1 MKEKE
6 KKLILI
12 LSIITI
18 VVVIAAI
25 VIKNSSTNKKN
36 ENNSVQQ
43 PEEEFVDVLEDGT
56 RLNTSDKLHET
67 KTFEGMEIS
76 NFQVT
81 EKDNVT
87 VLLGTVTNVSNT
99 TKGGYPVNIK
109 IVDKAGNE
117 IVTIGAFLGTLEP
130 GESTQ
135 LNTSATFDY
144 ANAYDFSITKK

>member
-87 VLLGTVTNVSNT
+87 VLLGTVTNVSDT
-99 TKGGYPVNIK
+99 TKGGYPINIK
-109 IVDKAGNE
+109 IVDKDGNE
-117 IVTIGAFLGTLEP
+117 IVMVGAFLGTLKP

>member
-6 KKLILI
+6 KKMILI

-18 VVVIAAI
+18 IVIIVAV
-25 VIKNSSTNKKN
+25 VIKNKSTNKEN
-36 ENNSVQQ
+36 QNNSVQQ
-43 PEEEFVDVLEDGT
+43 TEEEFVNVLGDGT

-109 IVDKAGNE
+109 IVDKAGKE